1 MNVSRPDLTPHWDGA
16 DTRYLGALVVVLLV
30 MTAIALGLRAVGR
43 SEKGRA
49 LAKDFGARTLGWW
62 GLVLIFIPAVLAG
75 GGVVLAMFAVT
86 AWLAWLEFSG
96 LAEEAVLKRWDLVW
110 AGPLVAAHFL
120 AVGEVFPGA
129 VVLWDAAALVV
140 IFAMRR
146 GARWRALGFGC
157 CVVALSFAPALALR
171 FGTRWLFFAIVVVQ
185 AGDVLQYGFGKAIG
199 RRPLAPWLSP
209 KKTWEGLLGGVAAT
223 ALLGAAM
230 APVIQRGR
238 VAGLTWGLGLALA
251 GTAGGLAMSAV
262 KRKRGVKDFGRLL
275 PGHGGL
281 MDRFD
286 SLGGAVIFAYA
297 VLAWS

>member
-1 MNVSRPDLTPHWDGA
+1 MKHPDLTPHWDGA
-16 DTRYLGALVVVLLV
+16 DTRYLGALVLVLLG
-30 MTAIALGLRAVGR
+30 MTAVALTLRAVGR
-43 SEKGRA
+43 SEKGQA

-62 GLVLIFIPAVLAG
+62 VLVLIFMPAVLAG
-75 GGVVLAMFAVT
+75 GGVVLAVFAVT
-86 AWLAWLEFSG
+86 ALLAWYEFSG
-96 LAEEAVLKRWDLVW
+96 LAEEAALKTRDLVW
-110 AGPLVAAHFL
+110 TVPLAAAHFL
-120 AVGEVFPGA
+120 AVGEVLPGA
-129 VVLWDAAALVV
+129 VAIWDAGALAV

-146 GARWRALGFGC
+146 GVWWRALGFGC

-185 AGDVLQYGFGKAIG
+185 AGDVLQYAFGKAIG

-209 KKTWEGLLGGVAAT
+209 KKTWEGLLGGVTAT

-230 APVIQRGR
+230 APVIERGR
-238 VAGLTWGLGLALA
+238 VAGLVWGLGLALA
-251 GTAGGLAMSAV
+251 GTTGGLAMSAV

-275 PGHGGL
+275 PGHGGV

-297 VLAWS
+297 VLAWG